1 MVSPDPDPNPFSSYS
16 PAPLLQPQQ
25 AAPED
30 YYQNIFIEIF
40 RFVLSQ
46 YATIM
51 PWEMRSSLQSFLHLS
66 SDAQRLFAR
75 LLTRKGPVF
84 FDVTLVY
91 PEVGSTTHAL
101 EELTAAQLIRRCQA
115 VPADLLLERLTKQDV
130 TDVCCASGNYAKSLS
145 KELLKNEVLS
155 RHTDQRLRTLVAK
168 RMPWRT
174 ISQPRHW
181 QLVQLLY
188 FGRAGQDWSAHVRRD
203 LGQVTYETVAL
214 SESRLAGAESFNS
227 YLHERELRLRVYRL
241 DEYPALLPGLLAAFA
256 QAPIGPQAQALRQ
269 RSLLRVGKWCEQHQA
284 LEHALQ
290 AYALAHIPP
299 ARERRVRIHH
309 KLEQREQAQALLQ
322 HIGEQPLSAT
332 EQIFSQRFGRRGQAA
347 PPTTIWHIEETPE
360 YVEGHVLEALI
371 EEGGWGIHCENALV
385 KTLTGL
391 IYWQAVFAPLPGA
404 FTNPFQLAPHD
415 LMQHE
420 FAQQRDALLKVIEK
434 NTATDEGLITQMQ
447 AIAKAKQGIANPLV
461 SWGLLQSIGLD
472 DWLEGVPLV
481 WIRRLSHFLIRNLG
495 DYRRGFPDLFIAHA
509 DGSAEFVEVKGP
521 TDQLQPQ
528 QRAWFQTFA
537 ALNIDARV
545 IKLKL

>member
-1 MVSPDPDPNPFSSYS
+1 
-16 PAPLLQPQQ
+16 
-25 AAPED
+25 
-30 YYQNIFIEIF
+30 
-40 RFVLSQ
+40 
-46 YATIM
+46 
-51 PWEMRSSLQSFLHLS
+51 
-66 SDAQRLFAR
+66 
-75 LLTRKGPVF
+75 
-84 FDVTLVY
+84 
-91 PEVGSTTHAL
+91 
-101 EELTAAQLIRRCQA
+101 
-115 VPADLLLERLTKQDV
+115 
-130 TDVCCASGNYAKSLS
+130 
-145 KELLKNEVLS
+145 
-155 RHTDQRLRTLVAK
+155 
-168 RMPWRT
+168 
-174 ISQPRHW
+174 
-181 QLVQLLY
+181 
-188 FGRAGQDWSAHVRRD
+188 
-203 LGQVTYETVAL
+203 
-214 SESRLAGAESFNS
+214 
-227 YLHERELRLRVYRL
+227 L

-256 QAPIGPQAQALRQ
+256 LAPIGPQAQALRQ

-332 EQIFSQRFGRRGQAA
+332 EKIFSQRFGRRGQTA
-347 PPTTIWHIEETPE
+347 PPTTLWHIEETPE
-360 YVEGHVLEALI
+360 YVEGHVLETLI

-391 IYWQAVFAPLPGA
+391 IYWQAIFAPLPGA

-415 LMQHE
+415 LMQHG
-420 FAQQRDALLKVIEK
+420 FAQQRDALLKAIEK
-434 NTATDEGLITQMQ
+434 NTATDEGLMTQMQ
-447 AIAKAKQGIANPLV
+447 AIAEAKQGIANPLV
-461 SWGLLQSIGLD
+461 SWGLLQSVGLD
-472 DWLEGVPLV
+472 DWLEAVPLK
-481 WIRRLSHFLIRNLG
+481 WIRQLSHFLIRNLG